1 MYWRVFAALLLSAG
15 IAFFPAHALGDDPP
29 PKSPSQQT
37 YQLRS
42 SVIGAAGGSMQNGE
56 FQQEG
61 TLGQPTPVGTP
72 TGSGFTLYSGIWK
85 EWVGPATAIEE
96 DLPVLTDKLYQN
108 YPNPFNPVT
117 TIQYAV
123 ATQSPVELMIYN
135 VRGQKVKRLVNETKS
150 PGRYTVN
157 WDGTS
162 DQGTRVASG
171 VYFYRI
177 QIGTYT
183 AVKKMVVLK

>member
-1 MYWRVFAALLLSAG
+1 MYWRIFAALLLSAG
-15 IAFFPAHALGDDPP
+15 IVFLPVQGSGDDPP
-29 PKSPSQQT
+29 PKSPSQPT
-37 YQLRS
+37 YQLRTAT
-42 SVIGAAGGSMQNGE
+42 IGAAGGPMQNSG
-56 FQQEG
+56 FRQEG
-61 TLGQPTPVGTP
+61 TLAQPTPVGTA
-72 TGSGFTLYSGIWK
+72 TGSGYGLYSGIWK
-85 EWVGPATAIEE
+85 DWAGPATGVEE
-96 DLPVLTDKLYQN
+96 EVPVLADQLYQN
-108 YPNPFNPVT
+108 YPNPFNPTT
-117 TIQYAV
+117 TIRYAV
-123 ATQSPVELMIYN
+123 ASNSSVELTIYN
-135 VRGQKVKRLVNETKS
+135 VRGQKVRRLVSETKS

>member
-15 IAFFPAHALGDDPP
+15 VVLLPAQVLGDDPP
-29 PKSPSQQT
+29 PESASQTT
-37 YQLRS
+37 YQLRA
-42 SVIGAAGGSMQNGE
+42 SVIGAAGGPTQNSG
-56 FQQEG
+56 FQQQG
-61 TLGQPTPVGTP
+61 TLAQPTPVGTP
-72 TGSGFTLYSGIWK
+72 TGSGFTLYTGIWK
-85 EWVGPATAIEE
+85 EWAGTATAVQEE
-96 DLPVLTDKLYQN
+96 TPVLADQLFQN

-117 TIQYAV
+117 AISYAV
-123 ATQSPVELMIYN
+123 AHQSSVELTIYN
-135 VRGQKVKRLVNETKS
+135 VRGQKVKRLVSETKS

-177 QIGTYT
+177 QIGAYS
-183 AVKKMVVLK
+183 AVKKMIVLK

>member
-1 MYWRVFAALLLSAG
+1 MNRRATIASLLSASV
-15 IAFFPAHALGDDPP
+15 FLLPVLGWADD
-29 PKSPSQQT
+29 SPSKTPTQST
-37 YQLRS
+37 YTLRT
-42 SVIGAAGGSMQNGE
+42 SVIGATGGSSRTSGFRQY
-56 FQQEG
+56 G
-61 TLGQPTPVGTP
+61 TLAQPTP
-72 TGSGFTLYSGIWK
+72 TGVATESGFDLHAGFWK
-85 EWVGPATAIEE
+85 EWRGPATAIEDE
-96 DLPVLTDKLYQN
+96 SPVLADQLFQN

-117 TIQYAV
+117 TIRYAV
-123 ATQSPVELMIYN
+123 ASQSPVELTIYN
-135 VRGQKVKRLVNETKS
+135 VRGQKVRRLVSESKS

-177 QIGTYT
+177 QIGTFS